1 MSPSGSLSRRAVV
14 LGAGGGVPFK
24 GAFMWGLLVFH
35 AGFGS
40 VREQCATPMDRLPP
54 AWVACARSEPRALSS
69 LGGGKGYGRGAEGVG
84 PSHRK
89 EGNGE
94 LGKGFG
100 AKAITYW
107 TAGEATEKGEG
118 DQDAGSKPGRGRD
131 ADRGRM
137 GSERHSI
144 REREEREERRAHGPR
159 SRPGKQQ
166 VDQHGRAR
174 LPHERARDARDG
186 PGGEIEAGAHRKR
199 RPVLAL
205 AGLTRP
211 AARDRHQYGEA
222 KDHCPGG
229 LPHQERIGI
238 TEGDET
244 ERQPNETAERQA
256 QQQPRRDS
264 RQQPPKHNDRQH
276 RRDDDDQLNCR
287 CRVGKQEKERRREDG
302 EAKTDTDI

>member
-166 VDQHGRAR
+166 VDQHRRAR
-174 LPHERARDARDG
+174 LPHQRARDARDG
-186 PGGEIEAGAHRKR
+186 PGGEIGRASCR
-199 RPVLAL
+199 
-205 AGLTRP
+205 
-211 AARDRHQYGEA
+211 
-222 KDHCPGG
+222 
-229 LPHQERIGI
+229 ER
-238 TEGDET
+238 
-244 ERQPNETAERQA
+244 
-256 QQQPRRDS
+256 
-264 RQQPPKHNDRQH
+264 
-276 RRDDDDQLNCR
+276 
-287 CRVGKQEKERRREDG
+287 V
-302 EAKTDTDI
+302 